1 MSRGG
6 ARRGAGRKPAL
17 AVKRET
23 VTLYLDPQTIGAIR
37 ERRDQYGSLGAVV
50 EAAVDLL
57 VQKK

>member
-6 ARRGAGRKPAL
+6 ARPGAGRKPATDT
-17 AVKRET
+17 KRGT
-23 VTLYLDPQTIGAIR
+23 VTLYLQPQTIEAIR

-57 VQKK
+57 IQKK

>member
-6 ARRGAGRKPAL
+6 ARRGAGRKPATDT
-17 AVKRET
+17 KRET
-23 VTLYLDPQTIGAIR
+23 VTLYLDPQTIEAIR

>member
-6 ARRGAGRKPAL
+6 ARPGAGRKPATDT
-17 AVKRET
+17 KRET
-23 VTLYLDPQTIGAIR
+23 VTLYLQPQTIEEIR

-57 VQKK
+57 IQKK

>member
-6 ARRGAGRKPAL
+6 ARRGAGRKPATDI
-17 AVKRET
+17 KRET
-23 VTLYLDPQTIGAIR
+23 VTLYLQPQTIEAIR